1 MRQEKAFTLIE
12 LLVVIAIIALL
23 MAILL
28 PALQRVRK
36 QARAVLCHANLKQ
49 WGMTLALYTEDYK
62 GHLPR
67 RTGDILWLMRGS
79 SLSDG
84 DPNKPSIY
92 QDVRTESIALCPMAV
107 RPGNYGGFSATASSG
122 GSQLWHIEGKDGSTF
137 EAWKINTPL
146 PQFLSSYGFNDYLF
160 NNRFETSVPLNLR
173 FSLRESGLNIFPIRG
188 KAKIPALLDCTSF
201 KYRFFDRFGPPG
213 AHSQNSGF
221 CINRH
226 NGHING
232 LFLDWS
238 VRKVRL
244 KELWTLKWNREF
256 DTANKWTKAG
266 SVQPEDWPQWMRYF
280 KDY

>member
-23 MAILL
+23 MAILM
-28 PALQRVRK
+28 PALQRARK
-36 QARAVLCHANLKQ
+36 QARAIVCQTNLKQ
-49 WGMTLALYTEDYK
+49 WGMTLALYAEDYK
-62 GHLPR
+62 GHLPM

-79 SLSDG
+79 SLSEG

-107 RPGNYGGFSATASSG
+107 RPGNYGGFSANASGG
-122 GSQLWHIEGKDGSTF
+122 GSQLWHMEGKNGSTF

-146 PQFLSSYGFNDYLF
+146 PQFLSSYGFNDSLF
-160 NNRFETSVPLNLR
+160 NNRFETSVPLR
-173 FSLRESGLNIFPIRG
+173 FSLRGPGLYIFPIRG
-188 KAKIPALLDCTSF
+188 KAKIPTLLDCTSF
-201 KYRFFDRFGPPG
+201 KYPFFDLFGPPRAPAQG
-213 AHSQNSGF
+213 NSGF

-226 NGHING
+226 SGYING

-238 VRKVRL
+238 VRKVGL
-244 KELWTLKWNREF
+244 KELWTLKWDMQFN
-256 DTANKWTKAG
+256 TANEWTRAG
-266 SVQPEDWPQWMRYF
+266 GMQPENWPEWMQGF